1 MNVQVSH
8 VIPMLPVLTTKVLLT
23 VNVMLDILEM
33 DLIVLVSK
41 LFIDVSKIFFLFLI
55 TYCVCHLYK
64 RFRHR

>member
-1 MNVQVSH
+1 M
-8 VIPMLPVLTTKVLLT
+8 PTALTTKVLMT
-23 VNVMLDILEM
+23 VNVMLGILET

-64 RFRHR
+64 CFRHQ